1 MNYFNEIKTPYITF
15 PKSVQPNTG
24 FMEKPQTQQQLI
36 TQPQQQLPQVP
47 ADQQQQAGFMSN
59 IGKAFS
65 NFSKAL
71 ATPGFG
77 EVFFG
82 NIAQALG
89 GQDTWQG
96 RLGGVLGQLGA
107 ARGQGN
113 VSKKLQAGQPTSQWE
128 NMFITPEMRL
138 EQQKA
143 DVYGGLAGAQA
154 GTMQPWQSKAVQDI
168 MSDLEK
174 NATDIER
181 EKIQALS
188 KLLNPPTMQN
198 APVGEGIEAAVY
210 PQFNQE
216 TGQYEWKEYGRG
228 QTKGFEGNQWTFS
241 NQQRQTEFWRQIVND
256 ARRKIASDSR
266 MLQYGRIRMDSQG
279 NFLGMDWLP
288 GKNASDANDM
298 YNKLLQ
304 EELLPATQNPHIRL
318 PMDYINGIP
327 EPDSLIMTWE
337 K

>member
-15 PKSVQPNTG
+15 PKSIQPNTG
-24 FMEKPQTQQQLI
+24 FMEKPQAQPQLI

-47 ADQQQQAGFMSN
+47 DEQQQQAGFLSN

-216 TGQYEWKEYGRG
+216 TGQYEWKEYGKGR
-228 QTKGFEGNQWTFS
+228 TKGFENTTLSPTANLAIQKFGWDVYKQARKEAFEDPRTSKYGKIRVNPNTGEYSIDWIDPQ
-241 NQQRQTEFWRQIVND
+241 NGPAEFNRILDEKLKRFVENPSVGLS
-256 ARRKIASDSR
+256 SDYLN
-266 MLQYGRIRMDSQG
+266 M
-279 NFLGMDWLP
+279 
-288 GKNASDANDM
+288 
-298 YNKLLQ
+298 
-304 EELLPATQNPHIRL
+304 NPPQPL
-318 PMDYINGIP
+318 SM
-327 EPDSLIMTWE
+327 EWE
-337 K
+337 